1 MIKLAENSIMLTGIE
16 GTTSVFDP
24 DYLQARIIQSFLT
37 AGISESHLAEDISL
51 AVEFSLRKS
60 NRKEKNF
67 TLSEVNNIVAR
78 ILMDT
83 GFPEVA
89 AIYLRNNASS
99 QMTIDPEFN
108 TVKKLLQKHL
118 GVNNT
123 KIDGLCGKVIS
134 ALGQL
139 NIKDAAP
146 GLFIELAKHYE
157 MESFSD
163 ETIEPV
169 ALDTWEQDN
178 HWLVTAKQLEQ
189 ELAVSARNLINS
201 KVIRLAG
208 VSSMFPSIRIF
219 FMINEFCRFH
229 GFEGPLT
236 EMVLIPYLFSAGKA
250 IDNCITTT
258 ERLASE
264 EVQGELPVFLTIPD
278 MSSFAVQMLN
288 ASWPE
293 VEKDCR
299 EMMTP
304 LCNSLSRPLFKL
316 KLS

>member
-1 MIKLAENSIMLTGIE
+1 MIKLAENSITLTGIE
-16 GTTSVFDP
+16 GTTSAFDP
-24 DYLQARIIQSFLT
+24 DYLQARIIQSFIT

-67 TLSEVNNIVAR
+67 TISEVNNIVAR
-78 ILMDT
+78 IMMDT

-108 TVKKLLQKHL
+108 TIKKLLQKHL
-118 GVNNT
+118 GINNT
-123 KIDGLCGKVIS
+123 KIDSLCGKVIA

-146 GLFIELAKHYE
+146 GLFLELAKHYE
-157 MESFSD
+157 MEAFAD
-163 ETIEPV
+163 DAIEPV

-189 ELAVSARNLINS
+189 ELAISARNLINS

-250 IDNCITTT
+250 IDSCIKTT
-258 ERLASE
+258 ELLASE